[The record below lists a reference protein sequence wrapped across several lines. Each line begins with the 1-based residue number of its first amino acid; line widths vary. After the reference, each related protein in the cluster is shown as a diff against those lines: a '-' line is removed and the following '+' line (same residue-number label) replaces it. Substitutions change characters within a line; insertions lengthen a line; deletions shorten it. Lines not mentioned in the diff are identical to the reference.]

1 MQEFAVQIGMH
12 LQAVNV
18 GVHRAQMMHRWS
30 ASNCIVFILLPF
42 TPVSL
47 IRAHSSRCEGSGP
60 LLLETRAARG
70 TGRGLEFR
78 ALAQEIA
85 AAVLYG
91 FWFALNGIRCPHG
104 NGRYTAGL
112 WSPTQPTHPRP
123 LPPQTQLPYHV
134 LQPSKPAWVFAPAQS
149 PCFSPHRC
157 SMLNVMLERR

>member
-104 NGRYTAGL
+104 MAG
-112 WSPTQPTHPRP
+112 
-123 LPPQTQLPYHV
+123 TQLVCGLRHN
-134 LQPSKPAWVFAPAQS
+134 QPIPDLCHHKLSCRTAY
-149 PCFSPHRC
+149 FSPASLLGSLHLLKARASHRTGAQC
-157 SMLNVMLERR
+157 